1 MSPMTPAYVAG
12 LIDGE
17 GCIGISHSKKRDV
30 YAVTVTVGMTSK
42 ALGILTD
49 LHRMYSGSLTKRRD
63 ATERWDE
70 AWAWCVSGDLAAVVL
85 EEISPHLRLKSEQ
98 ARLGMK
104 LEEIRGT
111 LTAPA
116 GYAKIRWTQEAK
128 DRCAV
133 LKMRM
138 NELNAKGPSTLPP
151 ESASSFAR
159 LAAGMWVTDQYD
171 LLSDVGACHRR
182 ERLFIVA
189 TPRDAPRLGVEGDWP
204 GRVGIAS
211 ALAGPRLPDRSGD
224 VAADPGKQRR
234 DRGTGLTGEGWQT
247 AFGGEEGSDAGNSDR
262 SPLTLLPTPAVND
275 MGAGKTVDAWDAW
288 TDRMQAEHGNGNGHG
303 KSLEIEALRLLPTPR
318 TSDRNG
324 AGLHGD
330 GGADLRTTVEH
341 LLPTP
346 RAAERMQRNSADS
359 GVALS
364 TAVTDQDWGLYT
376 AAIARHGRA
385 TQTTAPSPTEPGAKG
400 QPRLSPRFVEWMM
413 MQRAGWVTD
422 VPGLTRNEQLKAL
435 GNGVVTP
442 QAATALRWLLTQ
454 ARAAADAL
462 EVSDA

>member
-1 MSPMTPAYVAG
+1 
-12 LIDGE
+12 
-17 GCIGISHSKKRDV
+17 
-30 YAVTVTVGMTSK
+30 
-42 ALGILTD
+42 
-49 LHRMYSGSLTKRRD
+49 
-63 ATERWDE
+63 
-70 AWAWCVSGDLAAVVL
+70 
-85 EEISPHLRLKSEQ
+85 
-98 ARLGMK
+98 
-104 LEEIRGT
+104 
-111 LTAPA
+111 
-116 GYAKIRWTQEAK
+116 
-128 DRCAV
+128 
-133 LKMRM
+133 
-138 NELNAKGPSTLPP
+138 
-151 ESASSFAR
+151 
-159 LAAGMWVTDQYD
+159 
-171 LLSDVGACHRR
+171 
-182 ERLFIVA
+182 
-189 TPRDAPRLGVEGDWP
+189 
-204 GRVGIAS
+204 
-211 ALAGPRLPDRSGD
+211 
-224 VAADPGKQRR
+224 
-234 DRGTGLTGEGWQT
+234 
-247 AFGGEEGSDAGNSDR
+247 
-262 SPLTLLPTPAVND
+262 